1 MTRHTFVRRRVFSV
15 CEEVALG
22 QRSSSEAALDAV
34 GFFVFFSADSGAKCN
49 TKQWSESRVRL
60 SRLSQTAPGSSGTR
74 AEHFSREILR
84 CYTQTSFEKIQQ
96 GGNVVFFFFWSEQLK
111 SHITRSH
118 SIMSSNY
125 LLVRFS
131 FFSAFFVI
139 LTPFLNFSLLF
150 FNLIALISHTCLVF
164 PSLPPL
170 SSSAAPVFNC
180 PAHPSVF

>member
-22 QRSSSEAALDAV
+22 QRSSSAAVLDTV
-34 GFFVFFSADSGAKCN
+34 LFFFSTDSGAKCN

-74 AEHFSREILR
+74 AEHFSREILS
-84 CYTQTSFEKIQQ
+84 CYTQKSFEKIQQ
-96 GGNVVFFFFWSEQLK
+96 EGNVVFFLVRAAKTFK

-118 SIMSSNY
+118 FVMSSNY
-125 LLVRFS
+125 LLIWFC
-131 FFSAFFVI
+131 FFSAFFVTST
-139 LTPFLNFSLLF
+139 LFLNFSLLF

-164 PSLPPL
+164 PSLPL